1 MKKVIVSLMVI
12 MVLLGVA
19 GNVFAHSGR
28 TDSYGGHM
36 NNSTGIYEYHGLK

>member
-1 MKKVIVSLMVI
+1 MKRVIVSLMV
-12 MVLLGVA
+12 VVAFLVVA

-36 NNSTGIYEYHGLK
+36 NNSTGTYEYHGF

>member
-1 MKKVIVSLMVI
+1 MKKVIVSLMV
-12 MVLLGVA
+12 VVAFLAVA
-19 GNVFAHSGR
+19 GNVLAHSGR